1 MLRHLPSS
9 FSRFCRD
16 HAGSMSTMFA
26 LSMTVLMTT
35 IGAGIDIGRAQ
46 QAQTTAANVADAAV
60 LAAVQA
66 TLEADK
72 AGKSETLAKAA
83 GLDAGQKAWTANA
96 EAANLPVTGIPTIDI
111 SQPQIHEW
119 KATIDFEKG
128 LDTHFMS
135 LFGQK
140 FYPIKAHA
148 EASSSFQEIKEFWD
162 IHMAVDFSASM
173 GIGATQSDINVMQ
186 NDPNMMSSGVT
197 PGCGFACH
205 YSSTNNDTMAYA
217 RTKGYK
223 LRIDVVKDAIDS
235 VSTKLEA
242 ISDDDNV
249 KMALYGFSNSLT
261 TVVAKTASM
270 SSIRNAALNLELTPG
285 STGNTNLRAAMDS
298 LTTAAG
304 TPGDGTTSAKAKKAV
319 IIVTDG
325 VHDTPYYEPNYV
337 SLIGGHYYTGTMAPS
352 FCDTMKNAGVKVGV
366 LYVPY
371 VIPTG
376 YNGYVSAFYS
386 TIPTKLQ
393 SCASP
398 DMYFQA
404 TDSSQYTTMLTT
416 LIKTAFGSDSSLR
429 LTQ

>member
-1 MLRHLPSS
+1 MFRTLVQNANQLRKD
-9 FSRFCRD
+9 CK
-16 HAGSMSTMFA
+16 GSMSTLFA
-26 LSMTVLMTT
+26 VSMTVLLTT
-35 IGAGIDIGRAQ
+35 IGAGIDLGRAH
-46 QAQTTAANVADAAV
+46 QASTIAATVADSAV
-60 LAAVQA
+60 LSAVQA
-66 TLEADK
+66 ALEADK
-72 AGKSETLAKAA
+72 AGKTETQAKAA
-83 GLDAGQKAWTANA
+83 GLAAGQATWAA
-96 EAANLPVTGIPTIDI
+96 DAQAANLPVDGVPTITI
-111 SQPQIHEW
+111 TQPQVHEW
-119 KATIDFEKG
+119 KATIDFNKN

-135 LFGQK
+135 LFGQAV
-140 FYPIKAHA
+140 YPIKAYA
-148 EASSSFQEIKEFWD
+148 EASSGFQEVKEFWD

-186 NDPNMMSSGVT
+186 ADPNMMSSGLT
-197 PGCGFACH
+197 PGCAFACH

-223 LRIDVVKDAIDS
+223 LRIDVVKDAINA

-242 ISDDDNV
+242 ISDGSNV
-249 KMALYGFSNSLT
+249 KMALYGFSNSLN

-270 SSIRNAALNLELTPG
+270 SSIRSAALNLELTPG
-285 STGNTNLRAAMDS
+285 STGNTNLRAAMDG

-304 TPGDGTTSAKAKKAV
+304 TPGDGTSSVKAKKAV

-337 SLIGGHYYTGTMAPS
+337 SLIAGHYYTGTMAPS
-352 FCDTMKNAGVKVGV
+352 FCDSMKNAGVKVGV

-376 YNGYVSAFYS
+376 YAGYVSAFYS

-393 SCASP
+393 ACASP

-404 TDSSQYTTMLTT
+404 TDASQYEAMLTT
-416 LIKTAFGSDSSLR
+416 MIKTAFGADSSLR